1 MLNKNIQMI
10 EAERIRENKK
20 GRIIN
25 MKRQD
30 RAREK
35 KGRGKRNGGRE
46 NEEVKNIISRDLN
59 EVITLKKNYSEII
72 NMALSILFSVS
83 KKRTICLRGVDFN
96 ENSGRLL

>member
-10 EAERIRENKK
+10 EAQRIRENKK

-35 KGRGKRNGGRE
+35 KERGRRNGGRE
-46 NEEVKNIISRDLN
+46 NEEVKNIIS
-59 EVITLKKNYSEII
+59 
-72 NMALSILFSVS
+72 
-83 KKRTICLRGVDFN
+83 
-96 ENSGRLL
+96 

>member
-1 MLNKNIQMI
+1 MI
-10 EAERIRENKK
+10 EAQRIRENKK

-35 KGRGKRNGGRE
+35 KERGRRNGGRE

-59 EVITLKKNYSEII
+59 EVITLKKKLLRNNKHGAVDS
-72 NMALSILFSVS
+72 FFCVK

-96 ENSGRLL
+96 GNSGRLL